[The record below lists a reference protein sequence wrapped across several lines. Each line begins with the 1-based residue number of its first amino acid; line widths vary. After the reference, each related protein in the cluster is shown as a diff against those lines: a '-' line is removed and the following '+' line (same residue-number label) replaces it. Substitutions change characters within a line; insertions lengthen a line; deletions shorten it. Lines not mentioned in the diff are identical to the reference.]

1 MANIWE
7 RAAHSVNRTTYYV
20 NFVLCLFVIS
30 VVSHFGFESRTVVSI
45 APVPGHCFLFYLSRY
60 IIHNSDGILP

>member
-7 RAAHSVNRTTYYV
+7 RAAHSVNRTTYIL
-20 NFVLCLFVIS
+20 FVLCPFVTS
-30 VVSHFGFESRTVVSI
+30 VVSHFGFEGRTVVSI
-45 APVPGHCFLFYLSRY
+45 APDPGHCLTFYLSRY